1 MAVFIACLALFLT
14 MTGHSAA
21 NYCVCNTGVGD
32 GQLQKNID
40 YACGA
45 GADCAPILQN
55 GPCFNPNTIRDHC
68 NYAVNSYYQRKG
80 QADGSCSFSNTAAV
94 TQTPPTT
101 SSGCVFPSSPSN
113 AGTSTSTNPSTSPT
127 GTNPTSSP
135 TTTGGSGTGTGGT
148 GTGTTSTTAPG
159 FGLGPSGSG
168 ITNTESMGVA
178 LQQNLFTSLAATLVL
193 IGLIC
198 PRL

>member
-1 MAVFIACLALFLT
+1 MAVFIACLVLFLT

-32 GQLQKNID
+32 AQLQKNID

-55 GPCFNPNTIRDHC
+55 GACFNPNTVRDHC

-113 AGTSTSTNPSTSPT
+113 AGTSPSTNPSTSPT

-135 TTTGGSGTGTGGT
+135 TTTGGTGAGGT
-148 GTGTTSTTAPG
+148 GTGTTTTSAPG

-168 ITNTESMGVA
+168 IGNTDSMGVA